1 MKQRGRK
8 SAAALAVPSVNG
20 KGPRLEPPASLS
32 KAERSVF
39 VGLVTAC
46 DPDHFRASDLPLL
59 VRYTESIVLADRA
72 ALELRKGAVVKG
84 KSSPWLRGNQGN
96 GGAVHATALVTAEPH
111 RSEDIKP
118 RTATPRSG
126 SLGDLTH
133 AQAKPRPTCHRLD

>member
-59 VRYTESIVLADRA
+59 VRYTESIVLADKA

-84 KSSPWLRGNQGN
+84 KSSPWLAVQREAIKAMVALSMRLRLSPQSRIDPKTLSREQPRQGP
-96 GGAVHATALVTAEPH
+96 APWE
-111 RSEDIKP
+111 I
-118 RTATPRSG
+118 
-126 SLGDLTH
+126 
-133 AQAKPRPTCHRLD
+133 